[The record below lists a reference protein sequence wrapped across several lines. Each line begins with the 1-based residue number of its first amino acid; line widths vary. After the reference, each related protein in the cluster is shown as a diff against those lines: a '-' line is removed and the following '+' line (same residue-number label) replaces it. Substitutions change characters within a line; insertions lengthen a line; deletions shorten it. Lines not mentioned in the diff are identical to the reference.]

1 MVGTEYLVVLVG
13 ADGHMRCQISITTEL
28 LKVISNFQVS
38 FAVIDA
44 QHRRFKIGLENLVD
58 RADAVAGITEDSVSW
73 RHDAKSDTKANLNG
87 WESESKSNESLVNS
101 NFMMSDNLVGVLETR
116 LDTVLSWSFLWHEV
130 ISAHAIGNEARRKFV
145 EREVHV
151 LRTYTPKM
159 VCNADLAT
167 PAVLSLTNPVLV
179 PWRVKEILESQLAT
193 QVLQDGSHLAAI
205 LVHSGGVRTL
215 DDSAR
220 AIAQLLQTHGD
231 LVDTDLED
239 DSMCFDH
246 QDMTWQKLGVVI
258 YHPGVGT
265 ATECVKRGIPIDL
278 IHDQTNVEAE
288 LVAAKLKR
296 LEFAHEHEFAKND
309 LKFPSL
315 AADLLRSEKRVSLLE
330 PFASL
335 KTTGVH
341 DSVNFLTKL
350 WELEIIPQ

>member
-1 MVGTEYLVVLVG
+1 MVGTKYLVVLVG

-179 PWRVKEILESQLAT
+179 PWRVKEFLESQLAT
-193 QVLQDGSHLAAI
+193 QVLQGGRQRSAI
-205 LVHSGGVRTL
+205 LVHGGGTRTL
-215 DDSAR
+215 DNRVR
-220 AIAQLLQTHGD
+220 AIAELLRANGY
-231 LVDTDLED
+231 VVYTDLEE
-239 DSMCFDH
+239 DSLCFDY
-246 QDMTWQKLGVVI
+246 QDSIWQKLGVVI
-258 YHPGVGT
+258 SRPGVGT
-265 ATECVKRGIPIDL
+265 ATECVLWRIPMVVL
-278 IHDQTNVEAE
+278 RDQENFEAE
-288 LVAAKLKR
+288 YIAEKLRQLGLAHFLNSHDEFSIVDKVRTIMSPVNKSLYFDPFERCRLTGIGDAAYFL
-296 LEFAHEHEFAKND
+296 AKHWN
-309 LKFPSL
+309 LIRRPK
-315 AADLLRSEKRVSLLE
+315 
-330 PFASL
+330 
-335 KTTGVH
+335 
-341 DSVNFLTKL
+341 
-350 WELEIIPQ
+350 